1 MRNLLTVLFAAS
13 VLLLSGCISM
23 DTQQKV
29 EKDGSSTITQK
40 IDMSG
45 LVAYAKSMNGSVG
58 NSSISAG
65 VGFSEVCV
73 NETRDDSALK
83 CTYDEQGI
91 ILMEKKVVAA
101 DVGYEFKAE
110 SQFPDI
116 VYTFSTDTMPQLTKK
131 KGVGSVGGAAPGA
144 MDDKPIKFTDSA
156 TKGSMAMLKMANVKI
171 DYTIEMPGELVSAA
185 NGEIKDGKAHY
196 DVMKLIDDGK
206 NVKVVSRELD
216 VVAVSIVSVSGLAA
230 IGGAAYFFLGRK
242 KSAQQPP
249 QMPPAQ
255 PMQ

>member
-1 MRNLLTVLFAAS
+1 MRNLLMVLFAAS

-23 DTQQKV
+23 DTRQKV

-45 LVAYAKSMNGSVG
+45 LVAYAKSMNGSTG

-65 VGFSEVCV
+65 ASFSEVCV
-73 NETRDDSALK
+73 NETRDDSTLK

-110 SQFPDI
+110 SQFPNT

-131 KGVGSVGGAAPGA
+131 KGIGSVGAAPGA
-144 MDDKPIKFTDSA
+144 GEDKPVKFADSA

-171 DYTIEMPGELVSAA
+171 DYTIEMPGELVSAE

-196 DVMKLIDDGK
+196 DVMKLIDDGQ
-206 NVKVVSRELD
+206 NVRVVSRELD
-216 VVAVSIVSVSGLAA
+216 VMAVSIVGVVALAV
-230 IGGAAYFFLGRK
+230 IGGAAYLFLGRK

-249 QMPPAQ
+249 QVPPMQ